1 VRVDSGGAVIV
12 GDTSKRTY
20 IHLNTSP
27 MLQVN
32 GTDNATASIGVA
44 RYSASTAG
52 PIVNLF
58 KSRSATVGTQTTVTT
73 GDTLGLITWSGVDTG
88 NVGRR
93 AASID
98 AVAEGTIGAGIVPAR
113 LGFYT
118 ADDAGTHTERMR
130 IDRAGLITGSGT
142 SLGAWTAYTPALT
155 NATLGNG
162 TAEGYWTR
170 IGRMVHVYVN
180 IVFGSTTAFATTGAA
195 FIISLPVSSAN
206 RGTYGVAQLL
216 DVSAGL
222 RVPGSVQRTAGT
234 EVTLSYGKVGA
245 TVVEMTACN
254 VDTPPF
260 TAQVN
265 DVIQFAMTYEAA

>member
-1 VRVDSGGAVIV
+1 
-12 GDTSKRTY
+12 
-20 IHLNTSP
+20 

-32 GTDNATASIGVA
+32 GTDNNTASIGVA
-44 RYSASTAG
+44 RYVASNSG

-73 GDTLGLITWSGVDTG
+73 GDTLGIITWSGVDTG

-93 AASID
+93 AATI
-98 AVAEGTIGAGIVPAR
+98 AGLAEGTIGAGIVPGR
-113 LGFYT
+113 LEFYT
-118 ADDAGTHTERMR
+118 ADDAGTTTERMR
-130 IDRAGLITGSGT
+130 IDRAGLITGTG
-142 SLGAWTAYTPALT
+142 SLGAWTAYTPTLT

-180 IVFGSTTAFATTGAA
+180 IVFGSTTDWATTGAA

-206 RGTYGVAQLL
+206 RGTYGIAQLV